1 MEVVKTIS
9 SMFFLFIELQVSKMN
24 TFELTKIIAG
34 LCGSLLILLLIQW
47 GGEIAYHADHKEIQ
61 TASYYLEIEEEE
73 VVEEEEEESIPFT
86 EMVALANIDKGKKVF
101 GKCKACHKLEKG
113 INGTGPHLYG
123 IIGRTIA
130 SVENFGYSS
139 ALAGMSGVWSE
150 DELSAFLIKPAKY
163 APGTKMSY
171 SGLGPVKDRANLIA
185 FLKTIKD

>member
-1 MEVVKTIS
+1 
-9 SMFFLFIELQVSKMN
+9 MFFLFIELKVPKMN
-24 TFELTKIIAG
+24 TFELTKIIGG

-47 GGEIAYHADHKEIQ
+47 GGELAYHADHKEIQ
-61 TASYYLEIEEEE
+61 TASYYLEVEEDEEE
-73 VVEEEEEESIPFT
+73 VLEVAEEIPFT
-86 EMVALANIDKGKKVF
+86 DMVAVANIDKGKKVF

-113 INGTGPHLYG
+113 VNGTGPHLFG

-139 ALAGMSGVWSE
+139 ALEDMAGIWSE

-171 SGLGPVKDRANLIA
+171 SGLSPVKDRANLIA

>member
-1 MEVVKTIS
+1 MEVVKTVS
-9 SMFFLFIELQVSKMN
+9 SMFFFIELKVSKMN
-24 TFELTKIIAG
+24 TFELTKIIGG

-73 VVEEEEEESIPFT
+73 EVVEEEEAIPFT

-101 GKCKACHKLEKG
+101 GKCKACHKLENG

-139 ALAGMSGVWSE
+139 ALAGMAGVWSE
-150 DELSAFLIKPAKY
+150 DELSAFLIKPSKY